1 MNRNFMAKKVGTE
14 AGFKRVTKV
23 LYEHRIHYYVDVL
36 DDGKL
41 IKVNVGGT
49 KKRTTKRFEI
59 CKGLGFKE
67 FGAFN

>member
-1 MNRNFMAKKVGTE
+1 MNRNFMVKKVGTE

-23 LYEHRIHYYVDVL
+23 LSEHRIHWYVHSV

-49 KKRTTKRFEI
+49 KKRTTKRFDI
-59 CKGLGFKE
+59 CKELGFKE
-67 FGAFN
+67 LGADI